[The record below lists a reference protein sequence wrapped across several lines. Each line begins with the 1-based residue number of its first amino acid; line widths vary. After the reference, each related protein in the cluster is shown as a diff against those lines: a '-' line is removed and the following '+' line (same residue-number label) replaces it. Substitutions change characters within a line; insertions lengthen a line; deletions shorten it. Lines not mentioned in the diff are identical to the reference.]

1 MFEWFMDLG
10 MGMMHAA
17 QPAVLLAALVGVLIG
32 CVIGVIPGLGPA
44 VAMSLAIPLT
54 FTLPAHVAISLLLGI
69 YKGGTYGGS
78 ISAILINTPEPRRQR
93 PPSSTA
99 ILWPGKGRRARRCI
113 WPCSLRFS
121 GTPSAF
127 SS

>member
-1 MFEWFMDLG
+1 MIEWFMDLG
-10 MGMMHAA
+10 MGMLHAM
-17 QPAVLLAALVGVLIG
+17 QPAVFAAAFIGVLIG

-54 FTLPAHVAISLLLGI
+54 FTLPASVAISLLLGI

-78 ISAILINTPEPRRQR
+78 ISAILINTPGTRRPQQ
-93 PPSSTA
+93 PSSTA
-99 ILWPGKGRRARRCI
+99 THWPGRGRRERRCI
-113 WPCSLRFS
+113 WPCTPRSS
-121 GTPSAF
+121 ATPSAF